1 MLKLLL
7 LAGASLAPAFSFS
20 NEERAGHEADVFF
33 VSSVEDTKA
42 TLEQLIDQE
51 SEPSSSANSALR
63 HSQGGKI
70 AVTILQYG
78 SDEATIAYV
87 YHEVSGAEGD
97 DYLCR
102 IRIDPKSEVG
112 FFRTMKWCLSFI
124 DPAYRS
130 TVIVPP
136 MKPR

>member
-7 LAGASLAPAFSFS
+7 LAGVSLTPAFSFS
-20 NEERAGHEADVFF
+20 NEERGGHEADVFF
-33 VSSVEDTKA
+33 VSSAEDTKA

-51 SEPSSSANSALR
+51 SEPSSRANSALR
-63 HSQGGKI
+63 HSQGSQI
-70 AVTILQYG
+70 AMTILQYG
-78 SDEATIAYV
+78 SDEATIAYL

-124 DPAYRS
+124 DPAYRP
-130 TVIVPP
+130 TVIVQP